1 MGRPPLPARPVGAA
15 LRLLLLGPLAVAAGA
30 VFLLLT
36 FGAEAT
42 GNLFAWR
49 MSPVT
54 ATLLGAGYGGSG
66 VMLALALR
74 ARRWEQV
81 RVTCAASS
89 LFMLLMLGASL
100 LGHRT
105 LHLTHGT
112 PLALAAAWIWLGVH
126 LAALPLGLI
135 ALGAQARVGGAK
147 PPRAPRL
154 PWWVAA
160 PIVSSGLT
168 VTATGVLLYALP
180 DQAARHWPWTVR
192 PLDVRALGAWCVAF
206 GVALLLGWREAELR
220 RVRHGMAALVVS
232 GLLGLTGLL
241 RYGGRI
247 DWEGP
252 GPWLVVL
259 VLAAFTGL
267 GLSGAGASVVFDQP
281 APPAGPEVQL
291 QEGMGVCPARPA

>member
-15 LRLLLLGPLAVAAGA
+15 LRLLVLGPLALAAGA
-30 VFLLLT
+30 VFLILT
-36 FGAEAT
+36 LFADAT
-42 GNLFAWR
+42 DDLFAWR

-74 ARRWEQV
+74 ARRWEKV
-81 RVTCAASS
+81 RVTTAASS

-100 LGHRT
+100 LGRRS
-105 LHLTHGT
+105 LHLTGG
-112 PLALAAAWIWLGVH
+112 PPPAVAAAWIWLGVH
-126 LAALPLGLI
+126 LAAPLLGLI
-135 ALGAQARVGGAK
+135 ALGAQWRVTGAK

-160 PIVSSGLT
+160 PILSSGLT
-168 VTATGVLLYALP
+168 VTATGLLLYALP
-180 DQAARHWPWTVR
+180 DQAARHWPWTAR
-192 PLDVRALGAWCVAF
+192 PLDVRALGAWCLAF
-206 GVALLLGWREAELR
+206 GIALLLGWREAELR

-247 DWEGP
+247 DWDGP
-252 GPWLVVL
+252 GSWLVVL
-259 VLAAFTGL
+259 VLAAFIGL
-267 GLSGAGASVVFDQP
+267 GLSGAGVSVLFD
-281 APPAGPEVQL
+281 PPEPETGPQVQL
-291 QEGMGVCPARPA
+291 QDSAGVRPARPA